1 MNLLIDIGGTSTR
14 LTTSQNSESFSEPTK
29 ISTNQVF
36 KEAISDIA
44 DYITNLDQLPSK
56 TIISIPGPLNESSSR
71 LITSPNLP
79 QWQNQPLKEEVSNL
93 TKSEVV
99 ILNDADLGALGEA
112 TRGAGQSYSNVIFLT
127 ISTGIGGGRIIN
139 GVIDPSISSLE
150 PGHQIIDAGGSLCP
164 TCPKPTTLEHLI
176 GGASTEKKFG
186 MHPKDIQDK
195 SVWEEMSLHLA
206 YGLNN
211 IVNLLAPEAI
221 ILGGPMMKDIKIE
234 RVDHH
239 FKKIITPKRPTP
251 PVIAATLGDS
261 RSLYGALTYLDN

>member
-1 MNLLIDIGGTSTR
+1 MNLLIDIGGTNTR
-14 LTTSQNSESFSEPTK
+14 LTTSQNNESFNEPTK
-29 ISTNQVF
+29 IPTNSSF
-36 KEAISDIA
+36 KEAMINISDYIA
-44 DYITNLDQLPSK
+44 NLDQLPSK
-56 TIISIPGPLNESSSR
+56 TIISIPGTLNESSSK
-71 LITSPNLP
+71 LTASPNLP
-79 QWQNQPLKEEVSNL
+79 QWQNQPLKKEIQNL
-93 TKSEVV
+93 TKSEVA

-112 TRGAGQSYSNVIFLT
+112 TRGAGQNYNNVIFLT

-139 GVIDPSISSLE
+139 RKIDPSIPSLE

-164 TCPKPTTLEHLI
+164 TCPTPTTLEHLI
-176 GGASTEKKFG
+176 GGANTERKFG

-211 IVNLLAPEAI
+211 IINLLAPEAI
-221 ILGGPMMKDIKIE
+221 ILGGPMMKDIQIK

-239 FKKIITPKRPTP
+239 LKKIITPKRPTP